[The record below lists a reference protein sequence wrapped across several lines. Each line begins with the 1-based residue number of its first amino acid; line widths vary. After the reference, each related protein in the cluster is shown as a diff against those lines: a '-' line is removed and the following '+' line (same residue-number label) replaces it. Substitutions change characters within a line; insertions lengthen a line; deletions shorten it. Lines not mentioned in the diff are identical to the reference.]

1 MCGERGREILGES
14 RRRLG
19 RKARREGAA
28 LLPNEGSA
36 LVELRMDV
44 EDGELNC
51 PFMPL
56 ILLTGDQNS
65 KISLFFCLPG
75 IFLSVIKSGPEEQKC
90 KLLVHCLKMEIKERL
105 E

>member
-44 EDGELNC
+44 EDGVTKTEN
-51 PFMPL
+51 
-56 ILLTGDQNS
+56 
-65 KISLFFCLPG
+65 
-75 IFLSVIKSGPEEQKC
+75 
-90 KLLVHCLKMEIKERL
+90 
-105 E
+105 